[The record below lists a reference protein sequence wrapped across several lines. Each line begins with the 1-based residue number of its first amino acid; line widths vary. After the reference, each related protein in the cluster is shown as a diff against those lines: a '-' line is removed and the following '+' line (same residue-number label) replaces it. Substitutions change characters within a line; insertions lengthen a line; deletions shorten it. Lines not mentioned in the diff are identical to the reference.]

1 MLQASIVA
9 SEALQGSVT
18 PIALADEPP
27 FFYAYYFRTDS
38 SASLGMTP
46 GRGQISVT
54 VKYPQAQLS
63 QRRYGRLCS
72 VSPEI

>member
-27 FFYAYYFRTDS
+27 FFMRIIS
-38 SASLGMTP
+38 E
-46 GRGQISVT
+46 QIH
-54 VKYPQAQLS
+54 
-63 QRRYGRLCS
+63 RLRS
-72 VSPEI
+72 G